1 MLTSFHFGRAI
12 WTATS
17 QLLQSFKVLSC
28 SVVPDFSDA
37 CRSVIEK
44 SNIFGSL
51 NLIFELTEK
60 TIQSFLVFKSYFSHR
75 QIHFHWDSEVFPFLN
90 SRTCDQS
97 LIADFYHLVKKK
109 ISFWCEF
116 YLLALF
122 ILWQHCGYSFWA
134 CTLGLEQHKSQL
146 DLETYSRLFGCQY
159 LWKCVNIWAPR
170 SSEFCLCNLS
180 IRSWVWQCAPIFP
193 RVCSLVSTN
202 LGPSLV
208 LCLTG
213 KREENREQEYFVM
226 E

>member
-37 CRSVIEK
+37 CRSAIEK

-97 LIADFYHLVKKK
+97 LIADFYHLSCKTKNLILMWV
-109 ISFWCEF
+109 
-116 YLLALF
+116 LF
-122 ILWQHCGYSFWA
+122 ISIIYIVTALWIFL
-134 CTLGLEQHKSQL
+134 LGLHSGLRAAQISVRPR
-146 DLETYSRLFGCQY
+146 DLQPFVWLPVPLEMCKYLGTKKQWVLF
-159 LWKCVNIWAPR
+159 V
-170 SSEFCLCNLS
+170 
-180 IRSWVWQCAPIFP
+180 
-193 RVCSLVSTN
+193 
-202 LGPSLV
+202 
-208 LCLTG
+208 
-213 KREENREQEYFVM
+213 
-226 E
+226 